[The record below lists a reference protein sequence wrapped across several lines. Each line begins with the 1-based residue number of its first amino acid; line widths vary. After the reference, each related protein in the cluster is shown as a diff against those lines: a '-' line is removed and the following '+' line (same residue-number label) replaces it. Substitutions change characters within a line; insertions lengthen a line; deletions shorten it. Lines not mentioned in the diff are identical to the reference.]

1 MTAGQ
6 ELQSQH
12 PFAASAPTARQP
24 TPGNPDT
31 SNPTA
36 YADDDSDEP
45 AAPVFAGLNGY
56 ATGVS
61 ASHSSALAVPSVET
75 PAHMRSSAQRTV
87 VVATTE
93 FVTPLSAS
101 AALAAI
107 EHHISME
114 ISDAAARYLWPAG
127 LNSAPP
133 TTETGHLSPELDG
146 WARTI
151 SEDRLVDAPDQ
162 FYTR

>member
-1 MTAGQ
+1 MKRGGT
-6 ELQSQH
+6 L
-12 PFAASAPTARQP
+12 P
-24 TPGNPDT
+24 
-31 SNPTA
+31 
-36 YADDDSDEP
+36 DDDSDEP
-45 AAPVFAGLNGY
+45 AAPVFVGLDGY

-101 AALAAI
+101 AALAAP
-107 EHHISME
+107 EQHISIE
-114 ISDAAARYLWPAG
+114 LSDAAARYLWPAG

-151 SEDRLVDAPDQ
+151 SEDRPVDAHHQ
-162 FYTR
+162 SYTR